1 VRADGALLEEFVGV
15 GWRWD
20 SRGVVA
26 CFGGTFALAFLAI
39 YDLCQTSSG
48 PRTMGS
54 HLAALP
60 GLLPELE
67 SSERRMF
74 FLLWDISLELGKTGE
89 RLL

>member
-1 VRADGALLEEFVGV
+1 MV
-15 GWRWD
+15 
-20 SRGVVA
+20 
-26 CFGGTFALAFLAI
+26 
-39 YDLCQTSSG
+39 
-48 PRTMGS
+48 S

-89 RLL
+89 RML